1 MGCAEIIALPEVRA
15 RKQWDDLRQQL
26 HARFDQWL
34 DGLEAQLLR
43 SDRSRRSCE
52 LRKEFSEIG
61 ELHADAQPLIA
72 LASQGGHDG
81 RIVTS
86 L

>member
-1 MGCAEIIALPEVRA
+1 MKGGVACQFYVSNHQATLS
-15 RKQWDDLRQQL
+15 
-26 HARFDQWL
+26 
-34 DGLEAQLLR
+34 GLEAQLLR